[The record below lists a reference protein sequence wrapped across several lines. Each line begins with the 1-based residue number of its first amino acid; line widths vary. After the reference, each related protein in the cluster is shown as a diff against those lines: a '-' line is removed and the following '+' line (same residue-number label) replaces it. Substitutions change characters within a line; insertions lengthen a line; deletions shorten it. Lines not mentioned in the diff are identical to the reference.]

1 MFRSAIDPRKL
12 ELFLEINELL
22 NGSFLDLHGL
32 FTQILESAS
41 RLTDGEASS
50 LLMMNKE
57 DDGLE
62 FIVALGAKGQEVQS
76 FTLKKGEGI
85 AGWVAE
91 NNCPLI
97 VNDVEQDRRFSS
109 GISKHVG
116 FPTHSILGVPL
127 RVKGKCVGVLE
138 LINKKNGG
146 YFTQDDQTWLEMFAN
161 QAGLAVQNAKSFHDM
176 QSEISLLRNYRSR
189 QAQADAFLTESPRM
203 QTVLE
208 LAQKFSATDSPVL
221 ILGETGTGKEYM
233 ADYLQRHSQRSQA
246 PYIKINCAAIP
257 EGLLESELFGH
268 VKGAFTDAVTDK
280 VGKFEQ
286 AQGGTLFLDE
296 ITELPL
302 LLQAKLL
309 RVLQSKTLQKLG
321 GTQTIRLD
329 VRIIA
334 ASNRDLQAVLQSG
347 DFRQDLYFRLNVLQI
362 SLPPLRER
370 LEDIPLLAEH
380 FLQEKCQQMGKGGA
394 SFASDTL
401 DYLRRRTWPGN
412 IRELQNAV
420 ERALVTS
427 SDLKITVNDFDKFDR
442 SYPMDQEA
450 DLKTA
455 VNEFRKDFIL
465 KVLNQERG
473 NKTRTASRLKIQ
485 RTYLSK
491 LIKEFGMEK

>member
-12 ELFLEINELL
+12 ELFLEINERL
-22 NGSFLDLHGL
+22 NSSFLDLHGL

-50 LLMMNKE
+50 LLMMNQE
-57 DDGLE
+57 GDGLE
-62 FIVALGAKGQEVQS
+62 FIVALGSKGQEVQS

-97 VNDVEQDRRFSS
+97 VNDVESDKRFSA

-116 FPTHSILGVPL
+116 FPTHSILAVPL
-127 RVKGKCVGVLE
+127 RVKGKCLGVLE

-176 QSEISLLRNYRSR
+176 QSEISLLRNYRSH
-189 QAQADAFLTESPRM
+189 QAQVDAFLTESPRM
-203 QTVLE
+203 LNLLE
-208 LAQKFSATDSPVL
+208 LAQKFSVTDSPVL

-233 ADYLQRHSQRSQA
+233 ADYIQRHSSRSKA
-246 PYIKINCAAIP
+246 PYVKINCAAIP

-280 VGKFEQ
+280 LGKFEQ

-309 RVLQSKTLQKLG
+309 RVLQSKTLQRVG
-321 GTQTIRLD
+321 SSQVIRLD
-329 VRIIA
+329 VRILA
-334 ASNRDLQAVLQSG
+334 ASNRDLQTVLQNG
-347 DFRQDLYFRLNVLQI
+347 EFRQDLYFRLNVLQI
-362 SLPPLRER
+362 PLPPLRER
-370 LEDIPLLAEH
+370 IEDIPLLAEH
-380 FLQEKCQQMGKGGA
+380 FLQEKCQQLGKGGA
-394 SFASDTL
+394 SFSSESL
-401 DYLRRRTWPGN
+401 EYLRRRSWPGN

-427 SDLKITVNDFDKFDR
+427 SDLKISVKDFEKFDR
-442 SYPMDQEA
+442 SYPINQEA
-450 DLKTA
+450 DLKSA
-455 VNEFRKDFIL
+455 VNEFRKSFII
-465 KVLNQERG
+465 KVLDQEKG
-473 NKTRTASRLKIQ
+473 NKTRTANRLKIQ

-491 LIKEFGMEK
+491 LIKELGME